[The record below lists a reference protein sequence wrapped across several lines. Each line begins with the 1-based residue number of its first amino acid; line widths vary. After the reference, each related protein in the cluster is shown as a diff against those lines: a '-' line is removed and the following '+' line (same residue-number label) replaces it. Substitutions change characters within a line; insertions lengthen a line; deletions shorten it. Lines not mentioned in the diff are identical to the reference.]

1 MKHILSEISTSQAD
15 LIKSFAVFY
24 LLLIGNY
31 IGNSLFTCFQLTY
44 IKNNKWLQLLIS
56 FFLFYFLVTVLS
68 NTGQMELTPPIEKLF
83 YTFFYFIGFLCVM
96 RLDIWISVIVII
108 LIFIIYFIELN
119 KDFYLE
125 GSQEVSNPE
134 EARIYKENQYWIT
147 LNWPFK
153 IKLFPV
159 NLDVFPYI
167 NQIETIIYYVIL
179 VLLLL
184 GFVSYGG
191 EIKDTLKHSSR
202 LTWVDVIM
210 DTQICRLKDR
220 KSFWHYLVIGL
231 GLKL

>member
-1 MKHILSEISTSQAD
+1 
-15 LIKSFAVFY
+15 
-24 LLLIGNY
+24 
-31 IGNSLFTCFQLTY
+31 
-44 IKNNKWLQLLIS
+44 
-56 FFLFYFLVTVLS
+56 VLS

>member
-1 MKHILSEISTSQAD
+1 MKHVLSEITTSQAD

-56 FFLFYFLVTVLS
+56 FFLFYFLVTVFS
-68 NTGQMELTPPIEKLF
+68 NTGQMELVPPIEKLF
-83 YTFFYFIGFLCVM
+83 YTFFYFVGFLCVM
-96 RLDIWISVIVII
+96 RLDIWISIIVII
-108 LIFIIYFIELN
+108 LIFSIYFIELN

-125 GSQEVSNPE
+125 GSQEISNSK

-167 NQIETIIYYVIL
+167 SQIETVIYYFIIVLL
-179 VLLLL
+179 VL
-184 GFVSYGG
+184 GFISYGG

>member
-1 MKHILSEISTSQAD
+1 MKHVLSEITTSQAD

-56 FFLFYFLVTVLS
+56 FFLFYFLVTVFS
-68 NTGQMELTPPIEKLF
+68 NTGQMELVPPIEKLF
-83 YTFFYFIGFLCVM
+83 YTFFYFVGFLCVM
-96 RLDIWISVIVII
+96 RLDIWISIIVII
-108 LIFIIYFIELN
+108 LIFSIYFIELN

-125 GSQEVSNPE
+125 GSQEISNSK

-167 NQIETIIYYVIL
+167 NQIETAIYYLIIVLL
-179 VLLLL
+179 VL
-184 GFVSYGG
+184 GFISYGG

>member
-1 MKHILSEISTSQAD
+1 MKHVLSEITTSQAD

-56 FFLFYFLVTVLS
+56 FFLFYFLVTVFS
-68 NTGQMELTPPIEKLF
+68 NTGQMELVPPIEKLF

-96 RLDIWISVIVII
+96 RLDIWISIIVII
-108 LIFIIYFIELN
+108 LIFSIYFIELN

-125 GSQEVSNPE
+125 GSQEISNSK

-167 NQIETIIYYVIL
+167 NQIETAIYYLIIVLL
-179 VLLLL
+179 VL
-184 GFVSYGG
+184 GFISYGG